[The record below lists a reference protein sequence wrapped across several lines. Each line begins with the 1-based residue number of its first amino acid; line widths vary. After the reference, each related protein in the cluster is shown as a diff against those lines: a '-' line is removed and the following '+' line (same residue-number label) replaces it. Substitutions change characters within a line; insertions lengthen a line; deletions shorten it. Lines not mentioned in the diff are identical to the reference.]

1 MSKNS
6 GPKRTKK
13 KAPLKRSLVFFCSCC
28 AAAILLFLSG
38 FNLKSLSS
46 TRVLGLKD
54 EAQSENPSEEV
65 SFWEDFLAKSPT
77 YFDGWVELS
86 YVMSSLGNIEAARVA
101 FDKAVEINPNSE
113 KLEELKN
120 LLRK

>member
-1 MSKNS
+1 MSKYS

-13 KAPLKRSLVFFCSCC
+13 KAPLKRNLVFFCSCC

-77 YFDGWVELS
+77 YFDGWLELS
-86 YVMSSLGNIEAARVA
+86 YVMNSLGNIEAAQVA

-120 LLRK
+120 LLGK

>member
-13 KAPLKRSLVFFCSCC
+13 KAPLKRNLVFFCSCC

-46 TRVLGLKD
+46 TRVLGLKE
-54 EAQSENPSEEV
+54 EAQGIYPSEGV

-77 YFDGWVELS
+77 YFDGWLELS
-86 YVMSSLGNIEAARVA
+86 YVMNSLGNIEAAQVA

-120 LLRK
+120 LLGK

>member
-1 MSKNS
+1 MPKIS

-13 KAPLKRSLVFFCSCC
+13 KTHLKRNLVFFCSCC

-38 FNLKSLSS
+38 FNLKSVTY
-46 TRVLGLKD
+46 TRVLGLED
-54 EAQSENPSEEV
+54 EAQSPSPAEEV

-86 YVMSSLGNIEAARVA
+86 YLMNSLGNVEAAQVA

-113 KLEELKN
+113 KLEGLKN
-120 LLRK
+120 LLGE

>member
-13 KAPLKRSLVFFCSCC
+13 KTPLKRNLVFFCSCC

-54 EAQSENPSEEV
+54 EAQDVNPSEEV

-86 YVMSSLGNIEAARVA
+86 YVMNSLGNIEAARVA
-101 FDKAVEINPNSE
+101 FNKAVEINPNSE

>member
-1 MSKNS
+1 MPKKSS
-6 GPKRTKK
+6 PKRTKK
-13 KAPLKRSLVFFCSCC
+13 RAPLKRNVVFFCSCC

-46 TRVLGLKD
+46 TKVLGLKD
-54 EAQSENPSEEV
+54 EAQSLNPSEEV

-86 YVMSSLGNIEAARVA
+86 YMMNSLGNIESARVA
-101 FDKAVEINPNSE
+101 FDKAVEINPNSD

-120 LLRK
+120 LLGK